1 MWIFNRHGFFSAVEH
16 RDDNTKVM
24 VRARVSED
32 IEHLA
37 SVLWD
42 YHGHQVETKFT
53 PDADYRYRLTIPKT
67 VWGEYLKKTAE
78 DLDYDNFKN
87 SVHGQRDR
95 DSAYMGVWSKMYEFQ
110 MTRTP
115 TESNEKDFIGG
126 KRIG

>member
-24 VRARVSED
+24 VRARVAED

-37 SVLWD
+37 SVLS
-42 YHGHQVETKFT
+42 VEAVPKFT
-53 PDADYRYRLTIPKT
+53 PEGDYRYRLTISKK
-67 VWGEYLKKTAE
+67 VWGEYLKKTSD

-110 MTRTP
+110 MSRTP
-115 TESNEKDFIGG
+115 TEDTAKDFIGG